1 MVTRIACK
9 VKTKRIAQRSTHAKR
24 TLPAKS
30 ASRPQL
36 ERRNAHAKSATCFLP
51 TVRRAKISTSVNSRI
66 IHAAKPA
73 TTRLAD
79 SCELHITF
87 SFVSDLMVSS
97 FNRCGCITGYVLRPD
112 LRTCKALGGAVKL
125 IMANRGDIR
134 QVTLSNNQY
143 TSIIKGLPNAIAL
156 DYHYE
161 KDLLFWS
168 DVSADVIKQSFLNG
182 TNVKDVI
189 KWGLESPGGLA
200 VDWIHELLF
209 WTDSGTRRVEVSTF
223 DGKLRAVLAAN
234 DLDKPR
240 AIVIHPGK

>member
-1 MVTRIACK
+1 LY
-9 VKTKRIAQRSTHAKR
+9 S
-24 TLPAKS
+24 
-30 ASRPQL
+30 
-36 ERRNAHAKSATCFLP
+36 
-51 TVRRAKISTSVNSRI
+51 
-66 IHAAKPA
+66 
-73 TTRLAD
+73 
-79 SCELHITF
+79 
-87 SFVSDLMVSS
+87 
-97 FNRCGCITGYVLRPD
+97 CGCISGYVLRPD

-161 KDLLFWS
+161 QNLLFWS
-168 DVSADVIKQSFLNG
+168 DVSADVIKNSFLNG

-200 VDWIHELLF
+200 VDWIHDLLF

-223 DGKLRAVLAAN
+223 DGKLRAVVAAN

-240 AIVIHPGK
+240 AIVVHPGK

>member
-1 MVTRIACK
+1 M
-9 VKTKRIAQRSTHAKR
+9 
-24 TLPAKS
+24 
-30 ASRPQL
+30 
-36 ERRNAHAKSATCFLP
+36 NANLQPCQ
-51 TVRRAKISTSVNSRI
+51 SV
-66 IHAAKPA
+66 HKPA
-73 TTRLAD
+73 IIPEED
-79 SCELHITF
+79 SCKALPIELNIVLRTPF
-87 SFVSDLMVSS
+87 SNFS
-97 FNRCGCITGYVLRPD
+97 CGCINGYVLRPD

-125 IMANRGDIR
+125 LMANRADIR

-156 DYHYE
+156 DYHYQ

-182 TNVKDVI
+182 TSVRDVI

-200 VDWIHELLF
+200 IDWIHELLF

-223 DGKLRAVLAAN
+223 DGKLRAVIAAN

-240 AIVIHPGK
+240 AIVVHPGFG

>member
-1 MVTRIACK
+1 M
-9 VKTKRIAQRSTHAKR
+9 
-24 TLPAKS
+24 
-30 ASRPQL
+30 
-36 ERRNAHAKSATCFLP
+36 
-51 TVRRAKISTSVNSRI
+51 
-66 IHAAKPA
+66 
-73 TTRLAD
+73 
-79 SCELHITF
+79 
-87 SFVSDLMVSS
+87 
-97 FNRCGCITGYVLRPD
+97 
-112 LRTCKALGGAVKL
+112 KL

-143 TSIIKGLPNAIAL
+143 ISLIKGLPNAIAL
-156 DYHYE
+156 DFHYE

-168 DVSADVIKQSFLNG
+168 DVSADVIKLSFING
-182 TNVKDVI
+182 TNMKDII